1 MSVKSTIGNVVN
13 AIWNN
18 ALTLQEIRTSGN
30 LTKKVVKAEAIKS
43 LDDNLGSAW
52 SSTASYVA
60 GQYVIYQNYIYRC
73 IKNAAAGTAPTNAT
87 YWEKTNLAS
96 EITALNSNLAK
107 RIAVP
112 LITSTMNTPGTE
124 QILSLP
130 ITDFDFI
137 FLSFTVDSDT
147 TVLQVS
153 SELIPVELIKSN
165 YGKYI
170 YSVGGNLD
178 TKAAVKFTYNKCVR
192 FEMKGNHEVLLGV
205 YGIRF

>member
-96 EITALNSNLAK
+96 EITALNSNLVNCVKILLK
-107 RIAVP
+107 R
-112 LITSTMNTPGTE
+112 
-124 QILSLP
+124 
-130 ITDFDFI
+130 
-137 FLSFTVDSDT
+137 
-147 TVLQVS
+147 
-153 SELIPVELIKSN
+153 
-165 YGKYI
+165 
-170 YSVGGNLD
+170 
-178 TKAAVKFTYNKCVR
+178 
-192 FEMKGNHEVLLGV
+192 
-205 YGIRF
+205 